1 MRIYVKVSP
10 RSSKNEVIKI
20 SEGEYK
26 IKLTAPPVD
35 GEANKQLI
43 EILSDY
49 FKVSKSLINIV
60 GGKSA
65 RVKIIDI
72 VL

>member
-1 MRIYVKVSP
+1 MRIYAIVNPK
-10 RSSKNEVIKI
+10 SSKNEIIKI

-35 GEANKQLI
+35 GEANKMLVKV
-43 EILSDY
+43 LADY
-49 FKVSKSLINIV
+49 FGVPKSAVSIV

-65 RVKIIDI
+65 RVKM
-72 VL
+72 VEVG